1 MNELALFSGA
11 GGGILA
17 SKLLGFHTIGAVEI
31 ERYPREVLLQRQRD
45 GALPEFPIWDDI
57 RDFHAA
63 PWNGRVDIIS
73 GGFPC
78 QDISAAGKGAEL
90 SGSRSGLWADMRR
103 VVCEVRPTFA
113 FVENSPMLATRGLD
127 RVLGEMAESG
137 YDAAWM
143 VLGAAHVGAP
153 HLRQR
158 LWMLAVDSERLHIFS
173 HPDNP
178 WAGWRRQQP
187 KSATSTPAAAPH
199 PEEPR
204 CHRDRVQE
212 QPQQE
217 IAGLGDAGSGGCP
230 WSPWQAEPGIRR
242 VADGLAKRVDRIKAL
257 GNGQVPLV
265 AATAFIRLYDQL
277 QQHIQLH
284 LISQ

>member
-17 SKLLGFHTIGAVEI
+17 SSLLGFRTIGAVEI
-31 ERYPREVLLQRQRD
+31 APYPREVLLQRQRD
-45 GALPEFPIWDDI
+45 GILPEFPIWDDI
-57 RDFHAA
+57 RDFNAA
-63 PWNGRVDIIS
+63 PWHGHVDVVS

-78 QDISAAGKGAEL
+78 QDISAAGKGAGL
-90 SGSRSGLWADMRR
+90 SGERSGLWYEMWR
-103 VVCEVRPTFA
+103 VVREVRPTFT

-158 LWMLAVDSERLHIFS
+158 LWILAVDTQRLHLFS
-173 HPDNP
+173 HPDNE
-178 WAGWRRQQP
+178 WARWRQQQP
-187 KSATSTPAAAPH
+187 ESFATTSPSDS
-199 PEEPR
+199 EEPR
-204 CHRDRVQE
+204 CQRDGMYK
-212 QPQQE
+212 QPQSE
-217 IAGLGDAGSGGCP
+217 IPGVGDAGSSGGT
-230 WSPWQAEPGIRR
+230 WSPWQTESGICR
-242 VADGLAKRVDRIKAL
+242 VADGVANRVDRIKSL

-277 QQHIQLH
+277 QQYIQLQ
-284 LISQ
+284 LSPAQ

>member
-17 SKLLGFHTIGAVEI
+17 SKLLGFRTIGAVEI
-31 ERYPREVLLQRQRD
+31 ERYPRECLLQRQRD

-57 RDFHAA
+57 RDFESA
-63 PWNGRVDIIS
+63 PWNGRVDVVS

-78 QDISAAGKGAEL
+78 QDISAAGKGAGL
-90 SGSRSGLWADMRR
+90 SGSRSGLWNDMWRIVR
-103 VVCEVRPTFA
+103 EVRPTFA

-127 RVLGEMAESG
+127 RILGEMAESG

-158 LWMLAVDSERLHIFS
+158 LWILAVDSQRLHLFS

-178 WAGWRRQQP
+178 WTRWRQQQP
-187 KSATSTPAAAPH
+187 ESTTATTAPDTQKS
-199 PEEPR
+199 R
-204 CHRDRVQE
+204 CHRNRMQG
-212 QPQQE
+212 QPQPK
-217 IAGLGDAGSGGCP
+217 ITGAGDIGSGRHP
-230 WSPWQAEPGIRR
+230 WSPWQTEPGICR
-242 VADGLAKRVDRIKAL
+242 VADGVVHRVDRIKAV

-277 QQHIQLH
+277 QQHIQL
-284 LISQ
+284 LLAQ

>member
-17 SKLLGFHTIGAVEI
+17 SCLLGFRTIGAVEI
-31 ERYPREVLLQRQRD
+31 APYPREVLLQRQRD
-45 GALPEFPIWDDI
+45 GILPEFPIWDDI
-57 RDFHAA
+57 RDFYAA
-63 PWNGRVDIIS
+63 PWLGRVDVVS

-78 QDISAAGKGAEL
+78 QDISAAGKGAGL
-90 SGSRSGLWADMRR
+90 SGKRSGLWYEMWR
-103 VVCEVRPTFA
+103 VVREVRPTFT
-113 FVENSPMLATRGLD
+113 FVENSPMLASRGID
-127 RVLGEMAESG
+127 RILGEMAESG

-158 LWMLAVDSERLHIFS
+158 LWILAVDSQRLHLFS
-173 HPDNP
+173 HPDNE
-178 WAGWRRQQP
+178 WARWRQQQP
-187 KSATSTPAAAPH
+187 KSFATTSATD

-204 CHRDRVQE
+204 CQRDCMCK
-212 QPQQE
+212 QPQPE
-217 IAGLGDAGSGGCP
+217 IPGVGDAGSSGCT
-230 WSPWQAEPGIRR
+230 WSPWQTESGICR
-242 VADGLAKRVDRIKAL
+242 VADGLANRVDRIKSL

-277 QQHIQLH
+277 QQYIQLQ
-284 LISQ
+284 LSPTQ